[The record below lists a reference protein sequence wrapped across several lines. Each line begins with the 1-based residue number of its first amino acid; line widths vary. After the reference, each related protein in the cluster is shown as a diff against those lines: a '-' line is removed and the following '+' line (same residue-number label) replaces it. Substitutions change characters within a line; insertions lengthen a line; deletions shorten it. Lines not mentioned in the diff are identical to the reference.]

1 MLDLFRS
8 KGETKVYNDGTA
20 STSSNTW
27 LAKKKHFR
35 DTEEWKVKK
44 TRILNKLRALS
55 KINLALVLSRM
66 PVCLFSISFL
76 LKIALYFL
84 KIPSLVSKH

>member
-8 KGETKVYNDGTA
+8 KGDTKTNDGHA

-66 PVCLFSISFL
+66 PVCLFFISFCL
-76 LKIALYFL
+76 
-84 KIPSLVSKH
+84 PR